1 VTLTK
6 LLDFVVIKQMV
17 CSEVTLNGQIGFMT
31 VRPTLE

>member
-6 LLDFVVIKQMV
+6 LFDFVVIKQMV
-17 CSEVTLNGQIGFMT
+17 CSEVTLNSPIGFMT